1 MDRLVYKMKA
11 LYPFIN
17 KTRKA
22 IRTPVGK
29 QTNKQ
34 TSKLNM
40 KVLVPTRSKL
50 KFIIISV
57 NGIPYAK

>member
-1 MDRLVYKMKA
+1 MKA

-50 KFIIISV
+50 KFIIISI